1 MFFLDKGFS
10 INNIYMGLYDCQGED
25 EQDLDFNRGDVMYI
39 LEKLHVDWWL
49 ACLKGKVGLIPSNHV
64 TTAFNE

>member
-1 MFFLDKGFS
+1 
-10 INNIYMGLYDCQGED
+10 MGLYDCEAED

-49 ACLKGKVGLIPSNHV
+49 ACLKGKVGLVPSNHV
-64 TTAFNE
+64 TTAFVE